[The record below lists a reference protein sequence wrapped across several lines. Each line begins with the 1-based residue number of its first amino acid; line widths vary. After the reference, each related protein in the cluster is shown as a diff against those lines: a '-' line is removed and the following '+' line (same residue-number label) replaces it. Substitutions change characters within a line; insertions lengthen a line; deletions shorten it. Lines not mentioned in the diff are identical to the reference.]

1 MQRPRVDTVAV
12 GSYTEQLFRKQLGSI
27 RNYIM
32 YTYKSVSSQNKRM
45 SLLPQYR
52 LGADARSIVSTD
64 PGGTEP
70 LLHAGR
76 RARHPDIRRPP
87 IKWLDGFCLFAFK
100 RTPLMIA
107 TPVKTTSLRLP
118 CSSSSQTYCSSPR
131 PAASMCESM
140 FAHKGDDLKLSAR

>member
-1 MQRPRVDTVAV
+1 MDTVAV

-70 LLHAGR
+70 LLHTGR
-76 RARHPDIRRPP
+76 CARHPSPYPTPGHQVAGR
-87 IKWLDGFCLFAFK
+87 FLFVCVQTNAANDCYSSENDFSS
-100 RTPLMIA
+100 IA
-107 TPVKTTSLRLP
+107 M
-118 CSSSSQTYCSSPR
+118 Y
-131 PAASMCESM
+131 
-140 FAHKGDDLKLSAR
+140 KLFLNVS

>member
-70 LLHAGR
+70 LLHTGR
-76 RARHPDIRRPP
+76 CARHHRLRFPANGHEMGTERLDALLLLPTLFGTGRPP
-87 IKWLDGFCLFAFK
+87 
-100 RTPLMIA
+100 
-107 TPVKTTSLRLP
+107 
-118 CSSSSQTYCSSPR
+118 
-131 PAASMCESM
+131 
-140 FAHKGDDLKLSAR
+140 